1 MGMQAASFCLTSVA
15 VSQSFSTSARPIFVV
30 GSPRSGTS
38 ILTWCLGQHSN
49 ILVQEE
55 SSWMGPLAYQMEIA
69 YRVGTARGE
78 RSQLSAMGV
87 QRKDYFGA
95 FGEAINDLILG
106 HRAKL
111 ETLSRPAQ
119 PTVPEQP
126 PESRKDARSADAFKI
141 NRADSDPKRR
151 WVDGTPEYSFY
162 IYPLRLLFPQARFIQ
177 VVRDVSSVIR
187 SMLRFQR
194 TGGPRLVGSEEH
206 AYRYWIRAVSA
217 CMAAE
222 RAYGSEIV
230 CRFRHADLI
239 AAPELSLERLLNFLG
254 EPFEANCLR
263 PLEKRIN
270 SSDVPSDFDP
280 SDPKTDPALVETARQ
295 LNAEIS
301 QLPAHLE
308 PDPHAMAD
316 LKKAFSQ
323 RADELAH
330 CAVPPSAAS

>member
-1 MGMQAASFCLTSVA
+1 
-15 VSQSFSTSARPIFVV
+15 
-30 GSPRSGTS
+30 
-38 ILTWCLGQHSN
+38 
-49 ILVQEE
+49 
-55 SSWMGPLAYQMEIA
+55 MGPLAYQMEIA

-87 QRKDYFGA
+87 QREEYFAA
-95 FGEAINDLILG
+95 FGEAINDLILA

-111 ETLSRPAQ
+111 ETLSRPAK
-119 PTVPEQP
+119 PTVPEPP
-126 PESRKDARSADAFKI
+126 PEARADAPSADAFKI
-141 NRADSDPKRR
+141 SRADSDPKRR

-162 IYPLRLLFPQARFIQ
+162 IHPLCMLFPQARFIQ

-194 TGGPRLVGSEEH
+194 TGGPRLVESEEH
-206 AYRYWIRAVSA
+206 AYQYWIRTVSA
-217 CMAAE
+217 CLAAE

-230 CRFRHADLI
+230 CRLRHADLI
-239 AAPELSLERLLNFLG
+239 AEPELSLGRLLDFLG

-280 SDPKTDPALVETARQ
+280 SEAKTDPALVEAARQ

-308 PDPHAMAD
+308 PNPHAMAE

-323 RADELAH
+323 RTDELAQR
-330 CAVPPSAAS
+330 AAR